1 VTTLA
6 GTLDSG
12 SAASERVD
20 SIFGSDVFSRNVMR
34 KRLPKEVYRSLLRT
48 IDRGERLDP
57 AVADVVAAS
66 MKDWAI
72 ENGASHYTHW
82 FQPLTGLTAEK
93 HDSLAAP
100 DGAGGVV
107 FNFSGEE
114 LVQGE
119 PDASS
124 FPSGGIR
131 ATFEARGYTAWDA
144 TSPAFLMRG
153 ENNVT
158 LCIPTAFVSW
168 TGEALDTKIPLL
180 RSVEALSTQALRIL
194 KIFGTDKGVSRVA
207 TTVGPEQEY
216 FLVDRDLYYKRPD
229 LLISE
234 RTLFGARPP
243 KGQQLEDHY
252 FGTIPPRVLAFM
264 AESERELYRLG
275 VPVKTRHNEVA
286 PGQYEI
292 APLFEASHIASD
304 HQMIIMETLKR
315 VAPRF
320 GLQALLHEKPFA
332 GVNGSGKHNNW
343 SMATDTGVN
352 LLDPQDETHTNMQFL
367 VFLVATIRAVD
378 IHADL
383 LRSSI
388 ASAAND
394 HRLGANEAP
403 PAIISIFLGKMLTD
417 ILEQVEKGLP
427 KRTIRGGTLDMGATT
442 LPQLPRH
449 SGDRNRTSPFAFTGN
464 KFEFRAV
471 GSSASIAWPNTV
483 LNTIV
488 AESLDHVATELE
500 RAVGQRP
507 SPSRLQT
514 GVVAVLKK
522 LIKQHK
528 RVIFDGDN
536 YSEEWHAE
544 AGRRGLP
551 NLKDS
556 VEAFGVLRARKNSDL
571 FRKYG
576 VLSKVEYESRIHIA
590 IEKYVKQLQIEAETM
605 VSIARGHI
613 LPAALEHQR
622 RTAEA
627 VSSTKAAGVDA
638 GETTRA
644 LRGFVDMVDEFRRRI
659 ADVERLAGH
668 HEADPAKH
676 AAQQARELKPAM
688 ARLRETGDAIESQVA
703 ADLWPMPTYRD
714 LLFLMSGGRGAG
726 LGSKVGASDLRP
738 SLRFTPATPP
748 ACPASAGTA
757 PRGSVPGSAP
767 RPWPGRPSPLR
778 GCCRGR
784 NRPRGLRPAAGG
796 WAGPAPP
803 ARAGRGSFCGTLGGP
818 APRRPASRASPPA
831 RPAAAR
837 SAACSRPTG

>member
-1 VTTLA
+1 MTTPARSLN
-6 GTLDSG
+6 GG
-12 SAASERVD
+12 SNRAERID
-20 SIFGSDVFSRNVMR
+20 SIFGADVFSRSTMR
-34 KRLPKEVYRSLLRT
+34 QRLPKEVYRSLLRT
-48 IDRGERLDP
+48 IDHGEPLDP

-93 HDSLAAP
+93 HDSLAGP
-100 DGAGGVV
+100 DGSGGVV
-107 FNFSGEE
+107 FNFSGSE

-124 FPSGGIR
+124 FPSGGLR

-194 KIFGTDKGVSRVA
+194 KIFGTDVGVSRIV

-216 FLVDRDLYYKRPD
+216 FLVDRELYYRRPD
-229 LLISE
+229 LLICE
-234 RTLFGARPP
+234 RTLFGAKPP

-264 AESERELYRLG
+264 AESEQELYRLG

-304 HQMIIMETLKR
+304 HQMLLMETLKR

-343 SMATDTGVN
+343 SMSTDTGVN
-352 LLDPQDETHTNMQFL
+352 LLDPQDETHTNSQFL
-367 VFLVATIRAVD
+367 VFLVATVRAVD

-383 LRSSI
+383 LRASI

-403 PAIISIFLGKMLTD
+403 PAIISIFLGKMLSD
-417 ILEQVEKGLP
+417 ILEQVEAGLP
-427 KRTIRGGTLDMGATT
+427 KRTIRGGVLDLGATT
-442 LPQLPRH
+442 LPMLPRH

-488 AESLDHVATELE
+488 AESLDYVADQLE
-500 RAVGQRP
+500 KAVGAKP
-507 SPSRLQT
+507 TPAKLQA
-514 GVVAVLKK
+514 GVISVLKQ
-522 LIKQHK
+522 LIKEHK

-556 VEAFGVLRARKNSDL
+556 VEAFGVLRAKKNVDL
-571 FRKYG
+571 FKKYG
-576 VLSKVEYESRIHIA
+576 VLSKAEHDSRTHIM
-590 IEKYVKQLQIEAETM
+590 IEKYTKQLAIEAETM
-605 VSIARGHI
+605 VSIARGQI
-613 LPAALEHQR
+613 LPAALRHQQR
-622 RTAEA
+622 MAETVA
-627 VSSTKAAGVDA
+627 ATKAAGVECAD
-638 GETTRA
+638 TTAA
-644 LRGFVDMVDEFRRRI
+644 LRSFVDLVTKLRN
-659 ADVERLAGH
+659 ATAAVEQAAAH
-668 HEADPAKH
+668 HDADPIKH
-676 AAQQARELKPAM
+676 AAQISRELKPVM
-688 ARLRETGDAIESQVA
+688 TDLRSIVDTLENLVA
-703 ADLWPMPTYRD
+703 ADLWPLPTYRD
-714 LLFLMSGGRGAG
+714 LLFL
-726 LGSKVGASDLRP
+726 K
-738 SLRFTPATPP
+738 
-748 ACPASAGTA
+748 
-757 PRGSVPGSAP
+757 
-767 RPWPGRPSPLR
+767 
-778 GCCRGR
+778 
-784 NRPRGLRPAAGG
+784 
-796 WAGPAPP
+796 
-803 ARAGRGSFCGTLGGP
+803 
-818 APRRPASRASPPA
+818 
-831 RPAAAR
+831 
-837 SAACSRPTG
+837 